1 MEEEPLETNPFD
13 PPVKGGQ
20 GLPRCCTWK
29 GNAVPFHDG
38 GCLMSPGRWDV
49 DKRVFPQDKEWKR
62 LRLRLRS
69 IIEEA
74 AGGETGLEK
83 ECFAMATGE
92 KGCRLVQDEEVR
104 QRLLNVLEEFC
115 RSKGARGDVLRV
127 AEGQPFR
134 LELMRQLLEYAGDKD
149 CEFLAAAEEGLPL
162 GVKNPLPRTPS
173 AFERQVEWALKYDPL
188 VACLTERP
196 NYPSAKEHEAHL
208 RSHLEEEVKEGR
220 MSRPEFEQRF
230 GEERAVAALAV
241 LVEDEITGKRRVI
254 HDGSHGVRVN
264 HRIRCQ
270 DKLRMPGG
278 REKRF
283 LLNRF
288 RRARDVVFSLIG
300 DFGKAHRRF
309 KYVEEEHGYLA
320 CKVSEEDPWIYV
332 NRVGTFGVASTPYW
346 WGRLSGALLRLGH
359 CLVGPA
365 PLEALLYAD
374 DLETMGIG
382 KEGRRCQV
390 LMFVLLAAL
399 GAPFKWKKQ
408 RGGMTTEW
416 IGLTSDFGRYS
427 MGLSERRAAWLVQWI
442 GGLCSKK
449 MVLPREFSAGLGRL
463 GFAATVLPWERPFL
477 GPLYTWGA
485 AIREQKGEVYV
496 PWAVLT
502 ILDWI
507 AGRLSSGGRMEVVK
521 DDHGEDASG
530 LAFYTDARA
539 SEVDA
544 CIGGYLA
551 SSTNMKECPWFSFR
565 VDERMA
571 PWLRKRGNNPKR
583 MIAALELLA
592 TLVALK
598 LWGGRGTGGMKARAK
613 AFTDNRGN
621 AFAVVKGM
629 STKYPLTLLLMELT
643 EELRSRDMRLDLEW
657 IKRDENTLA
666 DALSNEDWSEFDES
680 LREVRRPEEIG
691 WKVLDQLQ
699 VRSDDLYSEIQS
711 LKEQRSLGKARKAP
725 VKTNR
730 AAGKVLP
737 KW

>member
-1 MEEEPLETNPFD
+1 M
-13 PPVKGGQ
+13 
-20 GLPRCCTWK
+20 
-29 GNAVPFHDG
+29 
-38 GCLMSPGRWDV
+38 
-49 DKRVFPQDKEWKR
+49 
-62 LRLRLRS
+62 
-69 IIEEA
+69 
-74 AGGETGLEK
+74 
-83 ECFAMATGE
+83 
-92 KGCRLVQDEEVR
+92 
-104 QRLLNVLEEFC
+104 
-115 RSKGARGDVLRV
+115 
-127 AEGQPFR
+127 
-134 LELMRQLLEYAGDKD
+134 
-149 CEFLAAAEEGLPL
+149 
-162 GVKNPLPRTPS
+162 
-173 AFERQVEWALKYDPL
+173 
-188 VACLTERP
+188 
-196 NYPSAKEHEAHL
+196 
-208 RSHLEEEVKEGR
+208 
-220 MSRPEFEQRF
+220 
-230 GEERAVAALAV
+230 AV

-544 CIGGYLA
+544 CIGGFLA